1 MHSERTPST
10 TPLCDLGE
18 SCRVE
23 LVAENEAVAQ
33 IFLLVRGQQEVRW
46 NGERDIAVDINHLAV
61 WKAIE
66 KYPGGIHDEW
76 DTFNR
81 IVNVWHKIMR
91 NKDR

>member
-1 MHSERTPST
+1 
-10 TPLCDLGE
+10 
-18 SCRVE
+18 VE